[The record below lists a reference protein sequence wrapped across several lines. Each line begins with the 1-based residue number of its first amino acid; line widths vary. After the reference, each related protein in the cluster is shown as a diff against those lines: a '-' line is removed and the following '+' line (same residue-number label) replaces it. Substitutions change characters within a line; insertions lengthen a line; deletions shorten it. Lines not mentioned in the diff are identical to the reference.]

1 MEVILKED
9 VTALGSRGD
18 VVKVAEGY
26 GRNFL
31 LPRKLAIEA
40 SAGNKKVIEQ
50 MKAASVR
57 RSAKEK
63 TQAEELS
70 KQFDGLSVS
79 FQKRWAAPF
88 GTNMK
93 LPGPIPLPVSSPTC
107 RLRLAEPCA
116 KLTLGIVSRR
126 SWFVRISRL
135 LQPKNGIGPW
145 NCSSGPKSCLVSHA
159 LGTNLKFEP
168 QLEIVKAPSMNAS
181 DGGTLELQQR
191 CDRRRVFHRSKPKSH
206 FLEDRLRGEVVPQYF
221 SRKPLEFLRSC
232 YPRRTG
238 E

>member
-9 VTALGSRGD
+9 VVALGSRGD

-70 KQFDGLSVS
+70 KLFDGLSVS
-79 FQKRWAAPF
+79 FQRKSGENDQLF
-88 GTNMK
+88 GSVTSGDIADALAKKSFNIDRRK
-93 LPGPIPLPVSSPTC
+93 IQLHEPL
-107 RLRLAEPCA
+107 
-116 KLTLGIVSRR
+116 KTLGEFTVP
-126 SWFVRISRL
+126 VKL
-135 LQPKNGIGPW
+135 HKE
-145 NCSSGPKSCLVSHA
+145 VTAH
-159 LGTNLKFEP
+159 LK
-168 QLEIVKAPSMNAS
+168 
-181 DGGTLELQQR
+181 
-191 CDRRRVFHRSKPKSH
+191 
-206 FLEDRLRGEVVPQYF
+206 VVIE
-221 SRKPLEFLRSC
+221 KDATE
-232 YPRRTG
+232 
-238 E
+238 